1 MAQEN
6 AILRVSGVRSG
17 ELSGVR
23 SGGTLALTLE
33 AGELALIDARDP
45 MLAMAFAD
53 LCCGLRHP
61 QGGEVRFLERDW
73 SRQPLQ
79 TADALRGLIGR
90 VMSVPGWLR
99 FLDAGTNIM
108 LQQLHHTRVDTVTL
122 RDEAAR
128 LAEHFG
134 LPGLP
139 SGPITELT
147 PGDLLRAGFVRAF
160 LGAPKLVILESPV
173 QGLHRG
179 IVPALINKLL
189 EVCERGG
196 AGIWLTRSRLI
207 WDDPTF
213 PAAHRLRLDHH
224 GLHETRV
231 AA

>member
-1 MAQEN
+1 MAAGN
-6 AILRVSGVRSG
+6 SILR
-17 ELSGVR
+17 LSGVQHAELFGIR
-23 SGGTLALTLE
+23 SAGMLDLTLE
-33 AGELALIDARDP
+33 PGEVALIDARDP
-45 MLAMAFAD
+45 MLAAAFAD
-53 LCCGLRHP
+53 LCCGLQHP
-61 QGGEVRFLERDW
+61 KQGEVRFLERDW
-73 SRQPLQ
+73 SRQPLEV
-79 TADALRGLIGR
+79 ADALRGLIGR
-90 VMSVPGWLR
+90 VLSVPGWLR

-108 LQQLHHTRVDTVTL
+108 LQQLHHTRVDPDAL
-122 RDEAAR
+122 RDDAAR

-139 SGPITELT
+139 SGPISELT

-173 QGLHRG
+173 QGLHRDT
-179 IVPALINKLL
+179 VPALINKLL
-189 EVCERGG
+189 EKCQHGG

>member
-1 MAQEN
+1 MAEEN
-6 AILRVSGVRSG
+6 SILRLSGVQHA
-17 ELSGVR
+17 ELSGIR
-23 SGGTLALTLE
+23 SAGTLELALE
-33 AGELALIDARDP
+33 PGELALIDARDP
-45 MLAMAFAD
+45 VIAAAFAD
-53 LCCGLRHP
+53 LCCGLQHP
-61 QGGEVRFLERDW
+61 GDGEVRFLERDW
-73 SRQPLQ
+73 LRQPLEM
-79 TADALRGLIGR
+79 ADALRGLIGR

-108 LQQLHHTRVDTVTL
+108 LQQLHHTRVNPDAL

-139 SGPITELT
+139 IGPISELT

-173 QGLHRG
+173 QGLHRD

-189 EVCERGG
+189 EVCQQGG

-224 GLHETRV
+224 GLTETRV